1 MHSIV
6 SAQRQRLR
14 RPHPTLSIMAKQL
27 EMHNGDVRDAKVC
40 AGCQTPGASRLYRG
54 EWYCPECYR
63 AELERGME

>member
-1 MHSIV
+1 
-6 SAQRQRLR
+6 
-14 RPHPTLSIMAKQL
+14 MAKQL